1 MQTLAQQLA
10 EYLKMPH
17 KDWHVAFVRGQAES
31 ARQMEDLDNRLQGYM
46 ASSSHQM
53 MVAPVMPKR
62 GALGKRVHLR
72 TGRVVTEDEAE
83 DKILRILVKELTEMG
98 APVLTK
104 MESTANPEHAVN
116 AAQVPGKLAAL

>member
-1 MQTLAQQLA
+1 MQTLAKQLA

-53 MVAPVMPKR
+53 MMDAAWSQEKEAVERLEAEREEAAAAPVMPKR
-62 GALGKRVHLR
+62 GD
-72 TGRVVTEDEAE
+72 TWEE
-83 DKILRILVKELTEMG
+83 G
-98 APVLTK
+98 A
-104 MESTANPEHAVN
+104 SQNRAR
-116 AAQVPGKLAAL
+116 GD